1 MYLRIPLFLFLT
13 KHDRSHKQNKRLSED
28 GLYPEVFM
36 GGEKRERENAA
47 INLTGHRM
55 SLLLHA
61 NKAESEFT
69 W

>member
-1 MYLRIPLFLFLT
+1 MIEAT
-13 KHDRSHKQNKRLSED
+13 KETKED

-36 GGEKRERENAA
+36 GPEKDWGNAA

-55 SLLLHA
+55 SLLLHE
-61 NKAESEFT
+61 NKTERKFT